1 MTATARVT
9 APVAGTSGRLTND
22 RRMAAAVT
30 LLDPEDTAT
39 PHPRAAVF
47 LMRRALEEHL
57 DAYLRRHRPALARCS
72 MRTKTVW
79 LAQHLD
85 SAQAGRLA
93 AAWHNLSCACHYQ
106 QYPMPPTAAEV
117 VTWRTEVEHALTT
130 VLEPQ
135 PTAFTPPTMPSQISG
150 MTS

>member
-85 SAQAGRLA
+85 SPHVGRLA
-93 AAWHNLSCACHYQ
+93 AVWYSLSCACHHQRYA
-106 QYPMPPTAAEV
+106 MAPTVSEILGWQA
-117 VTWRTEVEHALTT
+117 EVEH
-130 VLEPQ
+130 VL
-135 PTAFTPPTMPSQISG
+135 AAIA
-150 MTS
+150 